1 LTKFIALV
9 LPTSSPMQLEEMVH
23 DKSHPLVNIKAML
36 LNGDVPDLLLVGPP
50 GTGKTTT
57 AHALAKDLNAD
68 LHEFNASDER
78 GIDFIRTRVKQVA
91 TQRGYAD
98 CTVILLDEADGLTRQ
113 AQDALR
119 RTIETGHALFI
130 LTANEEASIIP
141 AIRSRCH
148 TLKFR
153 PYNPAEV
160 AMFVTTH
167 PSMLKGLPY
176 DVSEGLC
183 TPIASAYHGDLR
195 KIGMAVEAAKD
206 FKELQVMAGEHSK
219 SYSEPALSLIG
230 GDWEALRRE
239 LMALESTSNLAI
251 LNRLHD
257 KVRQLDMEPTR
268 FHHYSRIWGD
278 AVLAAHQWP
287 LNREGFIDWFVGSL
301 SSLWGKEEEK

>member
-1 LTKFIALV
+1 
-9 LPTSSPMQLEEMVH
+9 MQLEEMVH
-23 DKSHPLVNIKAML
+23 DKSHPLVNVKAML
-36 LNGDVPDLLLVGPP
+36 ANGDMPDLLLIGPP

-57 AHALAKDLNAD
+57 AHGIAKALNAE
-68 LHEFNASDER
+68 LYEFNASDER
-78 GIDFIRTRVKQVA
+78 GIEVIRTRVKQLA
-91 TQRGYAD
+91 TQRGW
-98 CTVILLDEADGLTRQ
+98 TEHTIILLDEADGLTRQ

-119 RTIETGHALFI
+119 RIIETGHALFI

-148 TLKFR
+148 TLTFR
-153 PYNPAEV
+153 PYNSAEV
-160 AMFVTTH
+160 AEF
-167 PSMLKGLPY
+167 LPY
-176 DVSEGLC
+176 DVSEGMC
-183 TPIASAYHGDLR
+183 IPIASAYHGDLR
-195 KIGMAVEAAKD
+195 KIGMAVEASKGFD
-206 FKELQVMAGEHSK
+206 ELRAMAGEHSR

-239 LMALESTSNLAI
+239 LMSLESTSNLAI

-257 KVRQLDMEPTR
+257 KVRQLDMEPAR

>member
-1 LTKFIALV
+1 MFIVLV
-9 LPTSSPMQLEEMVH
+9 YPMSTSMRLEEMVH
-23 DKSHPLVNIKAML
+23 DKTHPLVNVKTML
-36 LNGDVPDLLLVGPP
+36 ANGDMLDLLLVGPP

-57 AHALAKDLNAD
+57 AHAVAKDLNAD

-98 CTVILLDEADGLTRQ
+98 RTIILLDEADGLTRQ

-119 RTIETGHALFI
+119 RIIETGHALFI
-130 LTANEEASIIP
+130 LTANEEANIIP

-148 TLKFR
+148 TLRFR

-160 AMFVTTH
+160 AEF
-167 PSMLKGLPY
+167 LPY
-176 DVSEGLC
+176 DVSEGMC
-183 TPIASAYHGDLR
+183 VSITSAYHGDLR

-206 FKELQVMAGEHSK
+206 FEELKAMSGEQAR

-257 KVRQLDMEPTR
+257 KIRQLDMEPTR

-301 SSLWGKEEEK
+301 SSLWDHKEE